1 MNIFSYLK
9 DLLSTDFVEN
19 TSSYVN
25 EESGKVESALHAAVL
40 SVLVSFLKRTS
51 NESGA
56 KAMFKA
62 IEREKLDGRVTAS
75 LPGVLKDREQASQ
88 IVQRGGNLFSHL
100 LPDKRSTLV
109 AMISSHGKIRNSSAT
124 AVLGLVSF
132 VTLDTFGK
140 LVRDQNLDA
149 TGLAIL
155 IRNQKDYLLKD
166 ADAEMIDKVAETLS
180 VDGITRLG
188 YVEPGEETL
197 EEPAP
202 SRTRHTSEH
211 AYDDLNSRS
220 VSVPWKGI
228 LAVALVV
235 AVLGAAWFGWSQ
247 FGDSLMSNA
256 DTTSSEEVA
265 VPQDSTASYPDTTAR
280 PAVPAATTPTAATT
294 TPTTGGT
301 TTAAKIAQHMSDPLA
316 KEGKIFVMNEVK
328 FDPATNEPTPQSTPA
343 IDDLAAV
350 LKKYPTVQLKFT
362 GVTVRPAN
370 KKNVF
375 KQANSLKVY
384 LTKAGVSIVRL
395 DSGSFLST
403 DSTSQKS
410 DFVMVKIVHQ

>member
-9 DLLSTDFVEN
+9 DLLSPEFVEN
-19 TSSYVN
+19 TASYVN
-25 EESGKVESALHAAVL
+25 EEPGKVEAALHAAVL

-62 IEREKLDGRVTAS
+62 VEREKLDGRLTAS
-75 LPGVLKDREQASQ
+75 MPGVLKDREQASQ

-124 AVLGLVSF
+124 SVLGLLSC

-140 LVRDQNLDA
+140 QVKDQNLDA

-166 ADAEMIDKVAETLS
+166 ADPEMIEKVAETLS
-180 VDGITRLG
+180 VDSVSRLG
-188 YVEPGEETL
+188 YVEPGEETFD
-197 EEPAP
+197 EPAP
-202 SRTRHTSEH
+202 SRSRHTPEH

-220 VSVPWKGI
+220 VSMPWKGI
-228 LAVALVV
+228 LAVALVL
-235 AVLGAAWFGWSQ
+235 AVLGGAWFGWSE
-247 FGDSLMSNA
+247 FGDSLMSKA
-256 DTTSSEEVA
+256 DTTSSDEVA
-265 VPQDSTASYPDTTAR
+265 VPQDSTASYPDTTTR
-280 PAVPAATTPTAATT
+280 PVTPQTAPAPVTT
-294 TPTTGGT
+294 TPAAGGA
-301 TTAAKIAQHMSDPLA
+301 TTASKIAQHMSDPQA
-316 KEGKIFVMNEVK
+316 KEGRIFVLNEVK
-328 FDPATNEPTPQSTPA
+328 FDPMTNEPTPESQKA
-343 IDDLAAV
+343 IDELAAV
-350 LKKYPTVQLKFT
+350 MKKYPTIQLKFT

-384 LTKAGVSIVRL
+384 LTKAGVNIIRL

-403 DSTSQKS
+403 DSTSQKN